1 MPIIETKVN
10 TSSEDYV
17 TNYDYNKKLS
27 GELFKILKKI
37 EKMGPLKYIE
47 KHTKRGKSTA
57 RERINLLKDKDTN
70 FLEFSPLAGYE
81 LYEDSVPAGG
91 IITGIIYVHGRICVI
106 VANDA
111 TVKGGTYYPIT
122 VKKHLRAQEIA
133 FENKLKADFSENLES
148 SFCSSSNK
156 SLYQLST
163 SEYP

>member
-1 MPIIETKVN
+1 MPIIETKIN

-70 FLEFSPLAGYE
+70 FLE
-81 LYEDSVPAGG
+81 
-91 IITGIIYVHGRICVI
+91 
-106 VANDA
+106 
-111 TVKGGTYYPIT
+111 
-122 VKKHLRAQEIA
+122 
-133 FENKLKADFSENLES
+133 
-148 SFCSSSNK
+148 
-156 SLYQLST
+156 
-163 SEYP
+163 